1 MVSPFGLD
9 LRLIHV
15 YDLVDAVSET
25 PRNSAYE
32 VPSPAALTV
41 GGPWLSLELLSF
53 PTRWIFVS

>member
-1 MVSPFGLD
+1 MCV
-9 LRLIHV
+9 
-15 YDLVDAVSET
+15 VDAVSET
-25 PRNSAYE
+25 PRNAAYE